1 MRDRVIY
8 KKEQKQQRNNE
19 RKQKMAEQAKFEQ
32 MTTEQRDLIESSKN
46 QDNLEEID
54 MAKLKEAE
62 ALAAQIEA
70 ESYSKCDVEFENSRQ
85 RNFRGGRDEEAL
97 TDEQLVDLF
106 AEMKKESHAKKMA
119 EMQKFK
125 IEKQESGGGD
135 ELLDAFN
142 DELDAMRGEDSPEED
157 GLLQDVSN
165 QYRFGPGRTDAAL
178 EALEED
184 EEPEEEEVKYYTE
197 EFRAEIEAYRAKV
210 ATENKHK
217 KTVKTNLDNL
227 FQNFQVVTQ
236 QRHKISLEQIN
247 EFDSEM
253 APKQQEEGVTA
264 QNNLAAAIFSEINP
278 FAQFVIQDIL

>member
-1 MRDRVIY
+1 MG
-8 KKEQKQQRNNE
+8 
-19 RKQKMAEQAKFEQ
+19 
-32 MTTEQRDLIESSKN
+32 
-46 QDNLEEID
+46 
-54 MAKLKEAE
+54 KLKEAE

-70 ESYSKCDVEFENSRQ
+70 ESYSKCDVEFESSKQ
-85 RNFRGGRDEEAL
+85 RHFRGGRDEETL

-106 AEMKKESHAKKMA
+106 AEMKKATHAKKMA

-165 QYRFGPGRTDAAL
+165 QYRFGAGRTDVAL
-178 EALEED
+178 EALED
-184 EEPEEEEVKYYTE
+184 EVEEAEEEEVKYYTE
-197 EFRAEIEAYRAKV
+197 EFRAEIEAYRSKV

-217 KTVKTNLDNL
+217 KTVKTNLDSI

-247 EFDSEM
+247 EFDAEM
-253 APKQQEEGVTA
+253 TA
-264 QNNLAAAIFSEINP
+264 K
-278 FAQFVIQDIL
+278 